1 MKKRQIADDIRHITC
16 YFDCIPISY
25 FFFYF
30 SVAAARLCRQ
40 SESMPTLQLHI
51 SFKRNILGIFY
62 KKSVSC
68 VISRF
73 YNFDIFE

>member
-1 MKKRQIADDIRHITC
+1 MIFDIS
-16 YFDCIPISY
+16 PAISIVY
-25 FFFYF
+25 QFLIFFFYF
-30 SVAAARLCRQ
+30 PIAVARLCRQ